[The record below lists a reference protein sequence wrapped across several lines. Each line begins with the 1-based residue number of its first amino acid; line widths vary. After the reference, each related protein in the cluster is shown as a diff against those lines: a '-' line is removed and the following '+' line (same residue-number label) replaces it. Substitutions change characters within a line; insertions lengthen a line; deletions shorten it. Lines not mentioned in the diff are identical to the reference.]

1 MERRLH
7 YISCQH
13 CCYFVAN
20 PSTPRSNSN
29 FKVYVVMPLLPAFEG
44 EFGTNSGAA
53 LQAVTHW
60 NYSSICRGGFSLME
74 KLAQEVPD
82 PNKYI
87 VFCGLRSWDR
97 LDGKLVCVITFI
109 FRELFCLYQFS
120 SSHHSYS

>member
-1 MERRLH
+1 
-7 YISCQH
+7 
-13 CCYFVAN
+13 
-20 PSTPRSNSN
+20 
-29 FKVYVVMPLLPAFEG
+29 MPLLPAFEG

-97 LDGKLVCVITFI
+97 LDGKLVS
-109 FRELFCLYQFS
+109 LNFS
-120 SSHHSYS
+120 CTVCKSNLSLVVNVLA